1 MSRRVSH
8 ASSSLALLVAIVLGF
23 FCLPSVKPADTS
35 PARQDAVAALQRGDF
50 ASAELKLRA
59 ELKRDPNDAETLSLL
74 GTALRGG
81 QVSARQ
87 FADLREDH
95 HALLASLDTDHP
107 TLLADETDRITNS
120 LNTLRE
126 QIMAWRGRA
135 PARPTPEPMPQ
146 QA

>member
-1 MSRRVSH
+1 MEPVANQEDIGTLNAMF
-8 ASSSLALLVAIVLGF
+8 ASSHRFINATMGLEGAHEKALWPQGEA
-23 FCLPSVKPADTS
+23 AD
-35 PARQDAVAALQRGDF
+35 RF
-50 ASAELKLRA
+50 AKHVEQTLR
-59 ELKRDPNDAETLSLL
+59 LL
-74 GTALRGG
+74 GTALRGA

-95 HALLASLDTDHP
+95 HALLASLDIDHP

-135 PARPTPEPMPQ
+135 PARPTPEPLPQ